1 MEKGTNWWSKWELAA
16 QNTGEG
22 VIFGWGKDSTILWE
36 GKVDAGKFI
45 GRIVGSLVSFTYSY
59 FKKVFSSSSE

>member
-1 MEKGTNWWSKWELAA
+1 MEEV
-16 QNTGEG
+16 G
-22 VIFGWGKDSTILWE
+22 VTYQLRVQEKEISLDGARTSPFWWE

-59 FKKVFSSSSE
+59 FKKVFSSSFE